1 MRRSG
6 WGGTWPKVA
15 VVGLRA
21 TWQVG
26 YTGVVTALMPKA
38 REEEASRPT
47 PQLPAGGANDGQ
59 GRQSLRR
66 AEGPS
71 EDSTPSAQLAGLMP
85 IQASCIM
92 GQRRVQTVGR
102 SGWPVLVRHIT
113 KARD

>member
-38 REEEASRPT
+38 REEEASRPCLLYT
-47 PQLPAGGANDGQ
+47 SDAAD
-59 GRQSLRR
+59 
-66 AEGPS
+66 
-71 EDSTPSAQLAGLMP
+71 EDS
-85 IQASCIM
+85 
-92 GQRRVQTVGR
+92 
-102 SGWPVLVRHIT
+102 PV
-113 KARD
+113 